1 MQLFSAAAAV
11 TAFGPVFEPVGAVTA
26 GESFVLETVDCYDG
40 QFTSA
45 DVLRPDIDMARFNR
59 ATGPVHVDGVAAGD
73 WVLVRIEGID
83 VHGPGVMAVA
93 PGLGVLGA
101 QVTRPSTRLLP
112 VTDGRVWL
120 TERVAIPLRPMVGI
134 LGVATAAET
143 VPSSVPGPHGG
154 NLDTR
159 LLRPGAALAL
169 RANRPGLGLAAG
181 DLHAV
186 MGDGELG
193 GTGVEIGG
201 RVQLSVGPFP
211 DPGGNWPLLFAD
223 GGLHVLAS
231 ATDIGEAVRAGFAEA
246 VRLVREWHELTWP
259 DAYRLASLVAD
270 LQISQLVNPRVTVRV
285 RLPGEWCPGEWVEL
299 LTPGMSARP
308 RQA

>member
-1 MQLFSAAAAV
+1 VQVFPSTAAV
-11 TAFGPVFEPVGAVTA
+11 TAFGPGFAPAGAVVA
-26 GESFVLETVDCYDG
+26 GESFVLETADCYDG

-73 WVLVRIEGID
+73 WVLVRIERID
-83 VHGPGVMAVA
+83 VRGPGVMAVA

-101 QVTRPSTRLLP
+101 RVTEPSTRLLP
-112 VTDGRVWL
+112 VADGRVWL
-120 TERVAIPLRPMVGI
+120 TERVGVPLRPMVGI
-134 LGVATAAET
+134 LGVATAGET

-159 LLRPGAALAL
+159 LLAPGASLAL

-181 DLHAV
+181 DLHAA

-201 RVQLSVGPFP
+201 RVQLSVGTFP
-211 DPGGNWPLLFAD
+211 DPGGTWPLLFAD
-223 GGLHVLAS
+223 GAVHVLAS
-231 ATDIGEAVRAGFAEA
+231 AADVAEAVRAGFAEA
-246 VRLVREWHELTWP
+246 VQLVRGWHELSWP
-259 DAYRLASLVAD
+259 DAYRLTSVIAD
-270 LQISQLVNPRVTVRV
+270 LQVSQLVNPRATVRV
-285 RLPGEWCPGEWVEL
+285 RLPGEWCPAEWAEL
-299 LTPGMSARP
+299 LTPGVSAFGR
-308 RQA
+308 